1 MAKHY
6 DKAVENLEQAL
17 RETKAE
23 VAKLERALAALKS
36 GGNSTGRRGRPAAAG
51 KTKTG
56 RRRKKGGRR
65 DQVLKVIQANPG
77 ISSGEVAKKVGIAP
91 AAASAQISALNKEG
105 VIKKDGRKI
114 SAK

>member
-23 VAKLERALAALKS
+23 AAKLERALAALKS
-36 GGNSTGRRGRPAAAG
+36 GGNSTGRRGRPAGAS
-51 KTKTG
+51 KTG
-56 RRRKKGGRR
+56 RRRKSGGRR
-65 DQVLKVIQANPG
+65 DQVLKVIKANPG

-105 VIKKDGRKI
+105 LIKKDGRKI